1 MNLESM
7 KADISEKERKQII
20 QQMTGQNFDGT
31 VDYASFDIVAGNDI
45 FDLNKREQAK
55 EEILEYMLGQ
65 IKEEYKLSDNGEA
78 LLKWDEY
85 KTKHGICLNK
95 ETPINRKAK
104 QRKASKAALHIQT
117 IDIANEH
124 AEA

>member
-20 QQMTGQNFDGT
+20 QQMTGQKFDGT
-31 VDYASFDIVAGNDI
+31 VDYASFSFMTGNDI
-45 FDLNKREQAK
+45 FNLNKREQAK

-65 IKEEYKLSDNGEA
+65 IKKEYNLSDNGEA

-85 KTKHGICLNK
+85 KAKHGIHLNK
-95 ETPINRKAK
+95 KAPLNKKTK
-104 QRKASKAALHIQT
+104 QRKSSKHTLHIQPL
-117 IDIANEH
+117 DISNEH